1 MWLKFLDIVIETS
14 HCARKVQW
22 MQFVEKGMRNINIF
36 PCWGKRKCF
45 CPRVMLLIS
54 EWEKGKNRRKNT
66 NVKIKLLMVCGKGVF
81 GNMNEKC
88 CLPNQYIETVAAI
101 KLSHYSHPRRWSLR
115 ELKMETRC
123 PPSSH
128 EPSQPWQQWAITE
141 TVLCWNYL
149 ESQDVIIFGN
159 KVFAHIIP

>member
-54 EWEKGKNRRKNT
+54 EWEKGKSECRKESHSRLM
-66 NVKIKLLMVCGKGVF
+66 KKGLL
-81 GNMNEKC
+81 GNEFS
-88 CLPNQYIETVAAI
+88 VW
-101 KLSHYSHPRRWSLR
+101 WSWLR
-115 ELKMETRC
+115 L
-123 PPSSH
+123 
-128 EPSQPWQQWAITE
+128 
-141 TVLCWNYL
+141 
-149 ESQDVIIFGN
+149 G
-159 KVFAHIIP
+159 

>member
-36 PCWGKRKCF
+36 PCWSKRKCF

-88 CLPNQYIETVAAI
+88 RLPNQYIETVAAI

-128 EPSQPWQQWAITE
+128 EPSQPLLNVAHWGYSMWGN
-141 TVLCWNYL
+141 TVYWHQIARV
-149 ESQDVIIFGN
+149 SWSDIKIQ
-159 KVFAHIIP
+159 